1 MVLDCVVSADEF
13 IEFIDS
19 VCSAAVA
26 VVAIIAKIDNNLFI
40 YKLPKFPLKLEFYL
54 KSIKI

>member
-1 MVLDCVVSADEF
+1 MVLDRVVSADEF

-26 VVAIIAKIDNNLFI
+26 AVAIIAKIDNNLFI
-40 YKLPKFPLKLEFYL
+40 YNLSKFLLNLEFYL
-54 KSIKI
+54 KPIDI

>member
-1 MVLDCVVSADEF
+1 MVLDCVVSADKF

-26 VVAIIAKIDNNLFI
+26 AVAIIAKIDNNLFI
-40 YKLPKFPLKLEFYL
+40 YNLSKFLLSLEFYL
-54 KSIKI
+54 KPIEI